1 MKGLIRKAVEVDT
14 PIVLLGKTDMG
25 VNSPPKADNL
35 GGNLIMK
42 KLAGLVLG
50 LFLVVGITGM
60 AVAYNPDVNSEV
72 RVRCSIS
79 DVQLSVSVL
88 AAGTTTTVWTVAGGL
103 PVSSSTVISS
113 SVTVIN
119 DSGGLTESYMLS
131 ATNATK
137 VGGGGVDWTLA
148 DTPGADTFSI
158 RARFNGNT
166 VPNDD
171 DTDFTSSLHNLTTT
185 PTYSGA
191 LAEQFA
197 GIETGKDVLYTAPNR
212 GLWLR
217 ILTPTSIKDASE
229 HETIVTI
236 TAATPQ

>member
-119 DSGGLTESYMLS
+119 DSGGLTETYMLS
-131 ATNATK
+131 ATSATE
-137 VGGGGVDWTLA
+137 VDGGGDVWTLA
-148 DTPGADTFSI
+148 DLPTTDTFAI
-158 RARFNGNT
+158 RARFGNGDT
-166 VPNDD
+166 APNNDN
-171 DTDFTSSLHNLTTT
+171 TDFSPDNHNVTAAPKAASETI
-185 PTYSGA
+185 
-191 LAEQFA
+191 FA
-197 GIETGKDVLYTAPNR
+197 GTETGHNVLYTAPIR
-212 GLWLR
+212 PLWLR
-217 ILTPTSIKDASE
+217 MLMPTSVKNAES
-229 HETIVTI
+229 HETVVTI